1 MNTIDSF
8 EQLKFPVGK
17 FQCPELITSAIKEQW
32 IATIANFPE
41 EVIAAV
47 SDLSEQDL
55 NQRYR
60 PEGWTIRQVVL
71 HCIDSHMN
79 SIIRFKLAL
88 TEDNPMIRPYREDQ
102 WALLNDTLTYPIEEA
117 FQLLKSLHLRWV
129 YLLEQMTDAD
139 FQRSFRHPENH
150 EEIQLIENL
159 GIYAWHC
166 EHHLQHILNAIQH
179 PY

>member
-1 MNTIDSF
+1 MNTNDTL

-17 FQCPELITSAIKEQW
+17 FQLPEEITSTIKEQW
-32 IATIANFPE
+32 IVIIASFPE
-41 EVIAAV
+41 QVIAAV
-47 SDLSEQDL
+47 SSLSDEVL

-60 PEGWTIRQVVL
+60 PEGWTIRQVLL
-71 HCIDSHMN
+71 HCVDSHMN

-88 TEDNPMIRPYREDQ
+88 TEDNPVIRPYREDQ
-102 WALLNDTLTYPIEEA
+102 WALLNDTLTYSLEEA
-117 FQLLKSLHLRWV
+117 FVLLRSLHLRWV
-129 YLLEQMTDAD
+129 YLLEQMTDTD
-139 FQRSFRHPENH
+139 YQRSFIHPENN
-150 EEIQLIENL
+150 EEVRLIENL

>member
-1 MNTIDSF
+1 MNTTDTLM
-8 EQLKFPVGK
+8 QLKFPVGT
-17 FQCPELITSAIKEQW
+17 FQCPEQITSAIKEQW
-32 IATIANFPE
+32 IATIANFPAQ
-41 EVIAAV
+41 VKAAV
-47 SDLSEQDL
+47 SSLSEQAL

-88 TEDNPMIRPYREDQ
+88 TEDNPVIRPYREDQ
-102 WALLNDTLTYPIEEA
+102 WALLNDTQSYPIEEA
-117 FQLLKSLHLRWV
+117 CTLLKSLHSRWV
-129 YLLEQMTDAD
+129 YLLEQMTEEDY
-139 FQRSFRHPENH
+139 QRSFIHPENNA
-150 EEIQLIENL
+150 EVRLIENL

-166 EHHLQHILNAIQH
+166 EHHLQHILNAIQN